1 MSTNLIVAI
10 VCMLLALTFYS
21 IGVWSERFAG
31 KLKAHHLA
39 FFWLGWVFDTTGT
52 TLMTAIAGKMEFSFH
67 SVTGALA
74 IALMFG
80 HAVWASVVLVQKQ
93 EKVLTRFHE
102 FSTIVWAIW
111 LVPFISGLLL
121 AMFV

>member
-1 MSTNLIVAI
+1 MLIFAI
-10 VCMLLALTFYS
+10 VCMVLALTFYS

-31 KLKAHHLA
+31 KLKFNHLA

-52 TLMTAIAGKMEFSFH
+52 TLMSTIAGKLAFNFH

-80 HAVWASVVLVQKQ
+80 HAIWASVVLVQKQ
-93 EKVLTRFHE
+93 EKVLARFHK

-111 LVPFISGLLL
+111 LVPFISGLVL
-121 AMFV
+121 AMFA